1 VFSLTTDAAPGRP
14 NEDFVVAT
22 PDLAIVVDGAG
33 VPMGG
38 CHHGVAWYAQQL
50 GARTLAALAGR
61 PELPLSEG
69 LYEGLAAV
77 AASHAD
83 TCDLSD
89 PGTPC
94 AAVGILRISQDCVD
108 TLSLSDVT
116 VVVETAAGPQIT
128 CDLRIE
134 EISGT
139 EPAAVAGLRFNTPE
153 HRAAIA
159 ALVANQTRTRN
170 RTDGWWV
177 AAADPQAALHAVVNS
192 YSRREVQRMTI
203 LSDGATRPVDQMG
216 LCSWT
221 HYLDLLDKL
230 GPAGL
235 IAHVREIET
244 ADPDGARHPRTKRH
258 DDATLATWRA
268 STTTSAQPPASGSE
282 LAWQAT

>member
-1 VFSLTTDAAPGRP
+1 MFSLTTDAAPGRP

-22 PDLAIVVDGAG
+22 PDLTIVVDGAG

-50 GARTLAALAGR
+50 GARTLAALTGR
-61 PELPLSEG
+61 PDLPLSDG

-94 AAVGILRISQDCVD
+94 AAVGILRIGDESVD
-108 TLSLSDVT
+108 TLALSDVT
-116 VVVETAAGPQIT
+116 VVVETPAGPQVT

-139 EPAAVAGLRFNTPE
+139 EPTAVAGLLFNTPE
-153 HRAAIA
+153 HKAAIA

-170 RTDGWWV
+170 RSDGWWV
-177 AAADPQAALHAVVNS
+177 AASDPEAARHSVVNS
-192 YSRREVQRMTI
+192 YPRQGVRRMMI
-203 LSDGATRPVDQMG
+203 SSDGATRPVDQME
-216 LCSWT
+216 LYSWAE
-221 HYLDLLDKL
+221 YLDLLDKL

-258 DDATLATWRA
+258 DDATLATWSA
-268 STTTSAQPPASGSE
+268 STAAPSRPQPSAD